1 MFNAPL
7 AQMGCSLF
15 WRVEHQ
21 CDLLHGTAFQVGLW
35 HCLIPLFQHI
45 PNYRMLYAKQLSVG
59 QRFWIL
65 DFGFWILDFGFWILD
80 YFSVQSLAP
89 CGCGVNPKSS
99 I

>member
-1 MFNAPL
+1 
-7 AQMGCSLF
+7 
-15 WRVEHQ
+15 
-21 CDLLHGTAFQVGLW
+21 
-35 HCLIPLFQHI
+35 
-45 PNYRMLYAKQLSVG
+45 MLYAKQLSVG
-59 QRFWIL
+59 QRFWILDFGFWIL